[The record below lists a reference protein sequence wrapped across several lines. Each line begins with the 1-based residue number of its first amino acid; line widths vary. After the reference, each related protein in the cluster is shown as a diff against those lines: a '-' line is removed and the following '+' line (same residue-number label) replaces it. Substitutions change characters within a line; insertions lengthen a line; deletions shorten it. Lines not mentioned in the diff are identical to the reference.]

1 MKAQLCNQ
9 SMAFDL
15 QKLLKYF
22 SGTASFTSFFVPSTS
37 VLPIIFALYLN
48 HGALSSLVTF
58 TLSTISSLL
67 KSHKIL

>member
-22 SGTASFTSFFVPSTS
+22 SGTAS
-37 VLPIIFALYLN
+37 FALYLN

-67 KSHKIL
+67 KSHKIP